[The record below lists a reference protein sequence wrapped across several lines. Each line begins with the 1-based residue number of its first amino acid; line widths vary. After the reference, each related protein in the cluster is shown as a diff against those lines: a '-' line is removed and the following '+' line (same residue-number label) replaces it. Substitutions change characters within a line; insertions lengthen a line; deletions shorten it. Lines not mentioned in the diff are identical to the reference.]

1 LITAPTDSGEDGEPI
16 RREAPLGPGDIRIEI
31 REATGADDAAE
42 PLEGALSITT
52 SDFPGDGA
60 DQRSGL
66 PPDRGLAWRVFSAAG
81 RDFVVGVEFGRRP
94 VPDTLVARANEL
106 LATFRAEPGD
116 FYPGEVAPGSFEAAP
131 GWVSGSSG
139 AEPREAGGEQ
149 AVLWASTLPLDDP
162 LATWPA
168 CLEQLRPNDVFILV
182 WLWRLAE
189 AGRWEERSQPCRL
202 ADADVRP
209 GWEGQ
214 PAPNVP
220 EYLLLASTPG
230 GTDVE
235 IRAYFGRSHATPEQI
250 AAADT
255 QLARL
260 RSSPDW
266 GPWELG

>member
-1 LITAPTDSGEDGEPI
+1 
-16 RREAPLGPGDIRIEI
+16 
-31 REATGADDAAE
+31 
-42 PLEGALSITT
+42 
-52 SDFPGDGA
+52 
-60 DQRSGL
+60 
-66 PPDRGLAWRVFSAAG
+66 
-81 RDFVVGVEFGRRP
+81 
-94 VPDTLVARANEL
+94 
-106 LATFRAEPGD
+106 
-116 FYPGEVAPGSFEAAP
+116 
-131 GWVSGSSG
+131 
-139 AEPREAGGEQ
+139 
-149 AVLWASTLPLDDP
+149 
-162 LATWPA
+162 
-168 CLEQLRPNDVFILV
+168 V

-235 IRAYFGRSHATPEQI
+235 IRVYFGRSHATPEQI